1 MHKPHILL
9 VEDDE
14 NLGKLLSAH
23 LDENG
28 FRVQLLTNG
37 NDAKRVMSEIKFS
50 ICIFDIMLPG
60 IDGLQLAKSLKEK
73 QPDVPFIFLSARNL
87 KSDKINGYKTGA
99 DDYVTKPFDPEEL
112 TLKIQAILRRCQ
124 PAVQKTFKYEAGGFV
139 LNCNLRTL
147 EVDDWNKKLSTKEN
161 DLLQLLFQSV
171 GEIVPREKALNE
183 VWGRS
188 DYFTSKSMDVYITKI
203 RKMLANGSDLVL
215 ENIHGYG
222 FKLVERE
229 KIT

>member
-28 FRVQLLTNG
+28 FRVQLLANG
-37 NDAKRVMSEIKFS
+37 NDAKRVMSEIKFN

-60 IDGLQLAKSLKEK
+60 IDGLQLAKGLKEK

-99 DDYVTKPFDPEEL
+99 DDYVSKPFDPEEL

-124 PAVQKTFKYEAGGFV
+124 PTVQKTFRYEAGGFV

-222 FKLVERE
+222 FKLVEHQN
-229 KIT
+229 IT